1 MKRLAAITI
10 SVLLCTFAWAQKSLD
25 DVIALLQSG
34 DRVSCSY
41 SYTLKGNVPIK
52 GNGTAVICGTTYH
65 ISENGLDTWCD
76 GSTVWT
82 VDSEAKEIVISE
94 GGNSIL
100 ANPGSYRNIVQNL
113 RFDGRS
119 LSCTI
124 DSQGSEME
132 FKASGITT
140 APASEE
146 SFAFDTSGL
155 DKSWIITDLR

>member
-1 MKRLAAITI
+1 MKRLAAITAA
-10 SVLLCTFAWAQKSLD
+10 VLLCCSAWAQKSLD

-41 SYTLKGNVPIK
+41 SYTLRGNVPVK
-52 GNGTAVICGTTYH
+52 GSGTATICGACYH

-82 VDSEAKEIVISE
+82 VDSEAREIVVSE

-100 ANPGSYRNIVQNL
+100 ANPGAYRSIVQDL

-124 DSQGSEME
+124 ESQGSEMD
-132 FKASGITT
+132 FKAGGIT
-140 APASEE
+140 AVPDSGE